1 MRTDA
6 IMINLPEGD
15 KVHKQM
21 DRSKESTDSFLPGF
35 AMHVSGEKKIS
46 FAEVYS
52 KVAQS
57 NHNAKQITDNTVP
70 SFKESV
76 GPEEIQLFTLQVN
89 ETGYPEVKSD
99 KTMTTE
105 AQYEEKETHRDESD
119 LCNLLQQYLVDDS
132 DIKHQE
138 IKPDAK
144 RAAQAAEVIIGAVKK
159 IAETLNININPGMDS
174 LSLQT
179 VTQENIKQFAEI
191 VSVIK
196 SITEVLEDT
205 VRQGLP
211 LDTGRALMNVEE
223 ASQAANILRTEL
235 FKVELSLNMLGIAEQ
250 VQSVSARTMDVSIG
264 SGIPQA
270 RNPADLSMPLEQIQR
285 IFGDLIED
293 YFQSKQS
300 IDSPTLSL
308 VHTDNAQIKE
318 MSTGTFDSGTYRTI
332 LKLEK
337 KEKVGNENIQSAEN
351 LQNLKI
357 PANSDPAVAVNVSDS
372 KKETDD
378 IIPVLQTTGID
389 QRNYQTVSIETR
401 ISSALKRTT
410 EDNVM
415 NQLTSKMHHLVRSGE
430 TEIRI
435 QLRPESLGEVKLAIR
450 MEGDIVAA
458 RIQVEN
464 QQVKQIVESNLQ
476 LLRDALTEQN
486 LQAGSFD
493 VNVGNGWEK
502 QPDQPSRDHAYKSGT
517 DDSDS
522 INSSGDDMDSVKKVN
537 VGIETGHRY
546 GNNSIE
552 YYA

>member
-15 KVHKQM
+15 KMHKRM
-21 DRSKESTDSFLPGF
+21 DRSKEPSDSFLPGF
-35 AMHVSGEKKIS
+35 AMHVSEEKKTR
-46 FAEVYS
+46 FTEVYS

-70 SFKESV
+70 PFKESDGSEEKQLLTESV
-76 GPEEIQLFTLQVN
+76 KGNDYPTVENEETIITEIQQ
-89 ETGYPEVKSD
+89 
-99 KTMTTE
+99 
-105 AQYEEKETHRDESD
+105 EEKTTSDESEIQK
-119 LCNLLQQYLVDDS
+119 LLQMYLADDS
-132 DIKHQE
+132 AEKQQI
-138 IKPDAK
+138 IPDTE
-144 RAAQAAEVIIGAVKK
+144 RAAQAAEVVIGAVKK
-159 IAETLNININPGMDS
+159 IAETLNINIAPEMDS

-179 VTQENIKQFAEI
+179 VSQENIKQFAEI
-191 VSVIK
+191 VSVLK
-196 SITEVLEDT
+196 SITEVMEDT

-211 LDTGRALMNVEE
+211 LDTGRAMLEVED
-223 ASQAANILRTEL
+223 ASQAADILRTEL
-235 FKVELSLNMLGIAEQ
+235 FKIELALNMLGIGEQ
-250 VQSVSARTMDVSIG
+250 VQAESAKTMDVSMF

-270 RNPADLSMPLEQIQR
+270 RDPADLSMPLEQIQR

-293 YFQSKQS
+293 RSLGKQTVDTS
-300 IDSPTLSL
+300 SL
-308 VHTDNAQIKE
+308 TGVQTANEPVKE
-318 MSTGTFDSGTYRTI
+318 MSVGSFDTGTYRTI

-337 KEKVGNENIQSAEN
+337 KEMVGEENVQSAEN

-357 PANSDPAVAVNVSDS
+357 PNNTDPAVAINISDS
-372 KKETDD
+372 QIE
-378 IIPVLQTTGID
+378 IEESIPVLPATGINQSTNQTT
-389 QRNYQTVSIETR
+389 SIETR
-401 ISSALKRTT
+401 LSSALQRTT
-410 EDNVM
+410 DDNVM
-415 NQLTSKMHHLVRSGE
+415 NQLTSKMQHLVRSGE

-476 LLRDALTEQN
+476 SLRDALSEQN
-486 LQAGSFD
+486 LQAGSFE
-493 VNVGNGWEK
+493 VNVGNGWGR
-502 QPDQPSRDHAYKSGT
+502 QPDQPSGDHAHKSNT
-517 DDSDS
+517 DDLDN
-522 INSSGDDMDSVKKVN
+522 NSGSVEENSVQRVN

>member
-15 KVHKQM
+15 RMHKRM
-21 DRSKESTDSFLPGF
+21 DQSKESTDSFLPGF
-35 AMHVSGEKKIS
+35 AMHTSAERKES

-57 NHNAKQITDNTVP
+57 NHNAKQITDNAVP
-70 SFKESV
+70 PFKESD
-76 GPEEIQLFTLQVN
+76 GSEEIQLLTETVN
-89 ETGYPEVKSD
+89 DTDCSAVES
-99 KTMTTE
+99 
-105 AQYEEKETHRDESD
+105 EESIIHKDESD
-119 LCNLLQQYLVDDS
+119 IQKLLQMYLVDDS
-132 DIKHQE
+132 ALKQQM
-138 IKPDAK
+138 IKPDAEL
-144 RAAQAAEVIIGAVKK
+144 ATQAAEVVIGAVKK
-159 IAETLNININPGMDS
+159 IAETLNINIASGMDG

-179 VTQENIKQFAEI
+179 VSQENIKQFAEI

-196 SITEVLEDT
+196 SITDVLENT

-211 LDTGRALMNVEE
+211 LETGRALLDVED

-235 FKVELSLNMLGIAEQ
+235 FKIELALNMLGIGEQ
-250 VQSVSARTMDVSIG
+250 VQSESARTMDVSIM

-270 RNPADLSMPLEQIQR
+270 RDPADLSMPLEQIQR

-293 YFQSKQS
+293 CSRGKQT
-300 IDSPTLSL
+300 IDTPSL
-308 VHTDNAQIKE
+308 TVVQTANEPSKE
-318 MSTGTFDSGTYRTI
+318 MSIGSFDARTYRTI

-337 KEKVGNENIQSAEN
+337 KEKVGNENVQSAEN

-357 PANSDPAVAVNVSDS
+357 PVNSDPAVAMDVVDLQSDVNES
-372 KKETDD
+372 
-378 IIPVLQTTGID
+378 IPVLQTGGIN
-389 QRNYQTVSIETR
+389 QITNQNISIETR
-401 ISSALKRTT
+401 ISSALQRTT

-415 NQLTSKMHHLVRSGE
+415 NQLTNKMQHLVRSGE

-476 LLRDALTEQN
+476 SLRDALSEQN
-486 LQAGSFD
+486 LQAGSFE
-493 VNVGNGWEK
+493 VNVGNGWGR
-502 QPDQPSRDHAYKSGT
+502 QPDQPSGNHVYKSGT
-517 DDSDS
+517 DESDT
-522 INSSGDDMDSVKKVN
+522 INGSAEEDSVQRVN